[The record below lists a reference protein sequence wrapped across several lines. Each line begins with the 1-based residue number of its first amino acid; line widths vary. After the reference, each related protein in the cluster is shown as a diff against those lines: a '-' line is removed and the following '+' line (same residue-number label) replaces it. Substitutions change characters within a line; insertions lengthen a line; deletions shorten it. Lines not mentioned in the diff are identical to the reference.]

1 MKQLFSAF
9 LVSAAAL
16 VMVLSGCADPKI
28 TNTGRNAVEQLLL
41 TTAVDRSIAKLD
53 FRMLAKD
60 KVRFDYSLL
69 ATQVD
74 KNYVQA
80 ALESTVSAA
89 GAVIALKPEEAKFV
103 LRPVCATLA
112 TEDNKIMF
120 GTPQLPVPIPDMSL
134 SLVIPELPLYKRV
147 TRQGVCKLYVEIMDA
162 KTNKQLKLL
171 GPVVSK
177 SINNNWVIFF
187 VPFVTRDFDM
197 GEPGP
202 TTIHWF
208 E

>member
-1 MKQLFSAF
+1 
-9 LVSAAAL
+9 
-16 VMVLSGCADPKI
+16 
-28 TNTGRNAVEQLLL
+28 
-41 TTAVDRSIAKLD
+41 
-53 FRMLAKD
+53 
-60 KVRFDYSLL
+60 
-69 ATQVD
+69 
-74 KNYVQA
+74 
-80 ALESTVSAA
+80 
-89 GAVIALKPEEAKFV
+89 
-103 LRPVCATLA
+103 
-112 TEDNKIMF
+112 MF

-147 TRQGVCKLYVEIMDA
+147 TRQGVCKLFIEVLDA

-177 SINNNWVIFF
+177 SINNNWVICF